1 MKLDDLFSAV
11 ADISREKKI
20 DYEVL
25 IDAIGQGL
33 LAAYKKTWSDSKNLR
48 IDMNEKEKKVHVLA
62 TKTVMQ
68 TVQHPHTEVT
78 YRKAKKINPD
88 VQIGDEIE
96 IEITPE
102 SFGRFAASTCKQI
115 IMQRLKEAKKQQ
127 IIDEFDEKIKQIVF
141 GEVSRIGSKG
151 VYFTIGSTEGLLPRS
166 EQIPGEKYSP
176 GNKFHLFVLRL
187 DKSSREPLI
196 ILSRSHPGLL
206 QKLMEQGIP
215 EIEQG
220 VIEILAVVR
229 EPGLRAKVA
238 VRSLQERVDPVGSCI
253 GTKGVRIN
261 VVSDELKGERIDV
274 VRWFEDPRLF
284 IASSLSPATVYS
296 VQIVPEDKRAIVL
309 VEPDQFSLAIG
320 KKGSN
325 VRLASRLTGFKVD
338 MQELEE

>member
-1 MKLDDLFSAV
+1 MKLEDLFSAIS
-11 ADISREKKI
+11 DISREKKI
-20 DYEVL
+20 DYDVL
-25 IDAIGQGL
+25 IDAIKQGL

-48 IDMNEKEKKVHVLA
+48 IDVDDKEKKIRVIA
-62 TKTVMQ
+62 TKKVVR
-68 TVQHPHTEVT
+68 TVQYPHTEVT
-78 YRKAKKINPD
+78 YRKAKKLYPD
-88 VQIGDEIE
+88 VEVGQEVDIE
-96 IEITPE
+96 VTPE

-115 IMQRLKEAKKQQ
+115 IMQRLKEAKKQR
-127 IIDEFDEKIKQIVF
+127 IISEFDAKIKQIVF
-141 GEVSRIGSKG
+141 GEVSRVGSKG
-151 VYFTIGSTEGLLPRS
+151 VYFTVGSSEGLLPKT
-166 EQIPGEKYSP
+166 EQIPGERYYP
-176 GNKFHLFVLRL
+176 GNKFHLFVLKL

-196 ILSRSHPGLL
+196 ILSRTHPGLL
-206 QKLMEQGIP
+206 QRLMEQGIP

-309 VEPDQFSLAIG
+309 VEHDQFSLAIG

-325 VRLASRLTGFKVD
+325 VRLASRLTGFKID
-338 MQELEE
+338 MQELED